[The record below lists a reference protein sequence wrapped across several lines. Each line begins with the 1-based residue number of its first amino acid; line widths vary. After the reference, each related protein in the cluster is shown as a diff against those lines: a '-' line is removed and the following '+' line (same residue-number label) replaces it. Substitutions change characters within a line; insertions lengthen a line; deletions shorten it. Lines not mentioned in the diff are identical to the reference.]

1 MTSLFFPETAIT
13 GRRIGYARVSTQ
25 DQKLRMQLDA
35 LEAAQCERIF
45 KDHGVSGGKASRPG
59 LDRALKSLK
68 RGDALVVLKLD
79 RLGRSVQHLSDL
91 LVRFGAE
98 GIHFCSLAEGINTT
112 TPGGKLV
119 YHLFAAMAEFQRD
132 VIRENTVLGL
142 AAAKQRGARL
152 GRPPLLDIDAI
163 LEGHRHV
170 TQFGIPITKVAER
183 LEYPTPHSPEGSN
196 AQGWSGCTESSVA

>member
-1 MTSLFFPETAIT
+1 MTALFLPSIAVT

-35 LEAAQCERIF
+35 LKAAECERIF

-59 LDRALKSLK
+59 LDRALKTLQ

-91 LVRFGAE
+91 LVRFGNE
-98 GIHFCSLAEGINTT
+98 GIHFCSLAEGISTT

-119 YHLFAAMAEFQRD
+119 YHLFAAFAEFQRD
-132 VIRENTVLGL
+132 IIRENTVLGL
-142 AAAKQRGARL
+142 EAAKQRGANL
-152 GRPPLLDIDAI
+152 GRPRLLSIDDV

-170 TQFGIPITKVAER
+170 TQFGIPIGEVAER
-183 LEYPTPHSPEGSN
+183 LEVSHATLTRGFKWAGLARLN
-196 AQGWSGCTESSVA
+196 

>member
-1 MTSLFFPETAIT
+1 MTALFLPSLAIT
-13 GRRIGYARVSTQ
+13 GRKIGYARVSTQ

-35 LEAAQCERIF
+35 LKAAECERIF

-59 LDRALKSLK
+59 LDMALKTLK

-91 LVRFGAE
+91 LVRFGNE

-119 YHLFAAMAEFQRD
+119 YHLFAAFAEFQRD
-132 VIRENTVLGL
+132 IIRENTILGL
-142 AAAKQRGARL
+142 AAAKENGATL
-152 GRPPLLDIDAI
+152 GRPRLLNIEAI
-163 LEGHRHV
+163 LEGHRCV
-170 TQFGIPITKVAER
+170 TQFGIPIGEVAER
-183 LEYPTPHSPEGSN
+183 LDVSHATLTRGFKWAGLERVH
-196 AQGWSGCTESSVA
+196 

>member
-1 MTSLFFPETAIT
+1 MTNLFLPSIEVT

-35 LEAAQCERIF
+35 LKSAGCDEIF
-45 KDHGVSGGKASRPG
+45 KDHGISGGKASRPG

-91 LVRFGAE
+91 LVRLGND
-98 GIHFCSLAEGINTT
+98 GIHFCSLAEGVNTT

-119 YHLFAAMAEFQRD
+119 YHLFAAFAEFQRD
-132 VIRENTVLGL
+132 VIRENTLLGL
-142 AAAKQRGARL
+142 AAAKQRGAKI
-152 GRPPLLDIDAI
+152 GRPRALAIDEI

-170 TQFGIPITKVAER
+170 TQCGIPIGKVAQRLDVSHATLTRGFRWAGLGDAVEER
-183 LEYPTPHSPEGSN
+183 S
-196 AQGWSGCTESSVA
+196 

>member
-1 MTSLFFPETAIT
+1 MTALFLPSIEVT

-35 LEAAQCERIF
+35 LKSAHCDRIF
-45 KDHGVSGGKASRPG
+45 KDHGISGGKASRPG
-59 LDRALKSLK
+59 LDRALKTLK

-91 LVRFGAE
+91 LVRFGNE

-119 YHLFAAMAEFQRD
+119 YHLFAAFAEFQRD
-132 VIRENTVLGL
+132 IIRENTVLGL
-142 AAAKQRGARL
+142 AAARQRGMAL
-152 GRPPLLDIDAI
+152 GRPPLLSVDCI
-163 LEGHRHV
+163 LEGHRAVMQQGMAISEVAQLYKVSPATV
-170 TQFGIPITKVAER
+170 TRGFKRAGVECV
-183 LEYPTPHSPEGSN
+183 H
-196 AQGWSGCTESSVA
+196 

>member
-1 MTSLFFPETAIT
+1 MTSLFLPSIAIT

-35 LEAAQCERIF
+35 LKAAECERIF

-91 LVRFGAE
+91 LVRFGNE

-119 YHLFAAMAEFQRD
+119 YHLFAAFAEFQRD
-132 VIRENTVLGL
+132 IIRESTVLGL
-142 AAAKQRGARL
+142 AAAKQRGKAL
-152 GRPPLLDIDAI
+152 GRPRMLTIDDI

-170 TQFGIPITKVAER
+170 TQFGIPIGEVAER
-183 LEYPTPHSPEGSN
+183 LDVSHATLTRGFKWAGLEAVH
-196 AQGWSGCTESSVA
+196 

>member
-1 MTSLFFPETAIT
+1 MTALFFPSIEVT
-13 GRRIGYARVSTQ
+13 GRRIGYARVSTT

-35 LEAAQCERIF
+35 LKAARCDQIF

-59 LDRALKSLK
+59 LDEALKTLN

-91 LVRFGAE
+91 LVRLGNE

-119 YHLFAAMAEFQRD
+119 YHLFAAFAEFQRD

-142 AAAKQRGARL
+142 AAAKARGTNL
-152 GRPPLLDIDAI
+152 GRPRRLDIDEI

-170 TQFGIPITKVAER
+170 TQSGITIGEVAER
-183 LEYPTPHSPEGSN
+183 LEVSHATLTRGFKWAGLALHH
-196 AQGWSGCTESSVA
+196 

>member
-1 MTSLFFPETAIT
+1 MTNLFFPSIEVT

-35 LEAAQCERIF
+35 LKSAQCDRIF
-45 KDHGVSGGKASRPG
+45 KDQGISGGKASRPG
-59 LDRALKSLK
+59 LDKALTTLK

-91 LVRFGAE
+91 LVHFGNE

-119 YHLFAAMAEFQRD
+119 YHLFAAFAEFQRD
-132 VIRENTVLGL
+132 IIRENTVLGL
-142 AAAKQRGARL
+142 AAAKQRGANL
-152 GRPPLLDIDAI
+152 GRPRALGIDAI

-170 TQFGIPITKVAER
+170 TQLGIPIGEVAQR
-183 LEYPTPHSPEGSN
+183 LDVCHATLTRGFKWAGLE
-196 AQGWSGCTESSVA
+196 QVQ

>member
-1 MTSLFFPETAIT
+1 MNLFFPSIEIT
-13 GRRIGYARVSTQ
+13 GRKIGYARVSTQ

-35 LEAAQCERIF
+35 LKAAECERIF

-59 LDRALKSLK
+59 LDKALKTLK

-91 LVRFGAE
+91 LVHFGNE
-98 GIHFCSLAEGINTT
+98 GIHFRSVAEGIDTT

-119 YHLFAAMAEFQRD
+119 YHLFAAMAEFHRD
-132 VIRENTVLGL
+132 IIRENTMLGL
-142 AAAKQRGARL
+142 AAAKQRGAKL
-152 GRPPLLDIDAI
+152 GRPRLLSIDDV

-170 TQFGIPITKVAER
+170 TQFGITIGEVAQR
-183 LEYPTPHSPEGSN
+183 LEVSHATLARGFKHLDEFVS
-196 AQGWSGCTESSVA
+196 TR

>member
-1 MTSLFFPETAIT
+1 MTALFLPSIEVK

-25 DQKLRMQLDA
+25 DQKIRMQLDA
-35 LEAAQCERIF
+35 LKAAECERIF

-59 LDRALKSLK
+59 LDKALKSLR

-91 LVRFGAE
+91 LVRFGNE

-119 YHLFAAMAEFQRD
+119 YHLFAAFAEFQRD
-132 VIRENTVLGL
+132 IIRENTVLGL
-142 AAAKQRGARL
+142 AAARQRGANL
-152 GRPPLLDIDAI
+152 GRPRLLSIDDV

-170 TQFGIPITKVAER
+170 TQFGIPIGEVAER
-183 LEYPTPHSPEGSN
+183 LDVSHATLTRGFKWAGLERVH
-196 AQGWSGCTESSVA
+196 

>member
-1 MTSLFFPETAIT
+1 MTNFFLPSIEVT

-35 LEAAQCERIF
+35 LKSAQCDQIF
-45 KDHGVSGGKASRPG
+45 RDHGVSGGKASRPG
-59 LDRALKSLK
+59 LDKALKTLK

-91 LVRFGAE
+91 LVRFGNE

-119 YHLFAAMAEFQRD
+119 YHLFAAFAEFQRD
-132 VIRENTVLGL
+132 IIRENTVLGL
-142 AAAKQRGARL
+142 ATARKNGSRL
-152 GRPPLLDIDAI
+152 GRPRLLTIDDI

-170 TQFGIPITKVAER
+170 TQLGAPVGEIAER
-183 LEYPTPHSPEGSN
+183 LNVCHATLTRGFKWAGLERLH
-196 AQGWSGCTESSVA
+196 

>member
-1 MTSLFFPETAIT
+1 MTSFFFPSIEVT
-13 GRRIGYARVSTQ
+13 GRRIGYARVSTA

-35 LEAAQCERIF
+35 LKAAQCERIF

-59 LDRALKSLK
+59 LDEALKTLT

-91 LVRFGAE
+91 LVRLGNE

-119 YHLFAAMAEFQRD
+119 YHLFAAFAEFNRD
-132 VIRENTVLGL
+132 MIRENTVLGL
-142 AAAKQRGARL
+142 AAAKQRGAQL
-152 GRPPLLDIDAI
+152 GRPRLLYIEDI
-163 LEGHRHV
+163 LEGHRCV
-170 TQFGIPITKVAER
+170 TEFGIPIREVARR
-183 LEYPTPHSPEGSN
+183 LDVCHATVMRSFKHAGLELPN
-196 AQGWSGCTESSVA
+196 

>member
-1 MTSLFFPETAIT
+1 MTALFLPSIAVT

-35 LEAAQCERIF
+35 LKSAQCDQIF

-59 LDRALKSLK
+59 LDAALKTLT

-91 LVRFGAE
+91 LVRLGND

-119 YHLFAAMAEFQRD
+119 YHLFAAFAEFQRD
-132 VIRENTVLGL
+132 IIRENTVLGL
-142 AAAKQRGARL
+142 AAAKQRGAKV
-152 GRPPLLDIDAI
+152 GRPRLLDIEAI
-163 LEGHRHV
+163 LEGHRCV
-170 TQFGIPITKVAER
+170 TQFGFPIGEVAER
-183 LEYPTPHSPEGSN
+183 LEVSHATLTRGFKWAGLEARH
-196 AQGWSGCTESSVA
+196 

>member
-1 MTSLFFPETAIT
+1 MTNLFFPSIAVT

-35 LEAAQCERIF
+35 LKSAQCDRIF
-45 KDHGVSGGKASRPG
+45 TDQGISGGKASRPG
-59 LDRALKSLK
+59 LDNALKTLK

-91 LVRFGAE
+91 LVHFGNE

-119 YHLFAAMAEFQRD
+119 YHLFAAFAEFQRD
-132 VIRENTVLGL
+132 IIRENTVLGL
-142 AAAKQRGARL
+142 AAAKQRGANL
-152 GRPPLLDIDAI
+152 GRPRALGIDDI

-170 TQFGIPITKVAER
+170 TQLGIPIGEVAQR
-183 LEYPTPHSPEGSN
+183 LDVCHATLTRGFKWAGLEQ
-196 AQGWSGCTESSVA
+196 AQ

>member
-1 MTSLFFPETAIT
+1 MTNLFLPSIEVT

-35 LEAAQCERIF
+35 LKAAECEHIF

-59 LDRALKSLK
+59 LDKALKELR

-91 LVRFGAE
+91 LVRFGNE

-119 YHLFAAMAEFQRD
+119 YHLFAAFAEFQRD

-142 AAAKQRGARL
+142 AAARDRGKKL
-152 GRPPLLDIDAI
+152 GRPRLLQIEDI
-163 LEGHRHV
+163 LECHRCV
-170 TQFGIPITKVAER
+170 SQLGTPIGQVAGR
-183 LEYPTPHSPEGSN
+183 MSVSPATLTRGFKWAGLEVH
-196 AQGWSGCTESSVA
+196 

>member
-1 MTSLFFPETAIT
+1 MTNFFLPSIEVT

-35 LEAAQCERIF
+35 LKSAQCDQIF
-45 KDHGVSGGKASRPG
+45 RDHGVSGGKANRPG
-59 LDRALKSLK
+59 LDKALKTLK

-91 LVRFGAE
+91 LVRFGNE

-119 YHLFAAMAEFQRD
+119 YHLFAAFAEFQRD
-132 VIRENTVLGL
+132 IIRENTVLGL
-142 AAAKQRGARL
+142 AAARKKGSRL
-152 GRPPLLDIDAI
+152 GRPRLLSIDDV
-163 LEGHRHV
+163 LEGHRHA
-170 TQFGIPITKVAER
+170 TQLGTPIGEIAER
-183 LEYPTPHSPEGSN
+183 LEVCQATLTRGFKWAGLERLH
-196 AQGWSGCTESSVA
+196 

>member
-1 MTSLFFPETAIT
+1 MTALFLPSIAVT

-35 LEAAQCERIF
+35 LKSAQCDQIF

-59 LDRALKSLK
+59 LDRALKTLQ

-91 LVRFGAE
+91 LVRLGNE

-119 YHLFAAMAEFQRD
+119 YHLFAAFAEFNRD
-132 VIRENTVLGL
+132 MIRENTALGL
-142 AAAKQRGARL
+142 AAAKQRGQIL
-152 GRPPLLDIDAI
+152 GRPPLLSIDRI
-163 LEGHRHV
+163 LAGHQAVMQQGLPV
-170 TQFGIPITKVAER
+170 TEVAKRYKV
-183 LEYPTPHSPEGSN
+183 SPATVTRGFKRVGVE
-196 AQGWSGCTESSVA
+196 WVH

>member
-1 MTSLFFPETAIT
+1 MTKLFLPSIEVT
-13 GRRIGYARVSTQ
+13 GRRIGYARVSTA

-35 LEAAQCERIF
+35 LKAARCDRVF
-45 KDHGVSGGKASRPG
+45 KDHGISGGKANRPG
-59 LDRALKSLK
+59 LDEALKTLK

-91 LVRFGAE
+91 LVRLGNE

-119 YHLFAAMAEFQRD
+119 YHLFAAFAEFNRD
-132 VIRENTVLGL
+132 MIRENTVLGL
-142 AAAKQRGARL
+142 AAAKQRGARV
-152 GRPPLLDIDAI
+152 GRPRALAIDEI

-170 TQFGIPITKVAER
+170 TQCGIPIGLVAER
-183 LEYPTPHSPEGSN
+183 LEVSHATLTRGFRRAGLCYLN
-196 AQGWSGCTESSVA
+196 

>member
-1 MTSLFFPETAIT
+1 MTASWLPHIEIT

-35 LEAAQCERIF
+35 LAAAQCDRVF

-59 LDRALKSLK
+59 LDKALKTLK
-68 RGDALVVLKLD
+68 RGDALLVLKLD

-91 LVRFGAE
+91 LVRFGNK

-119 YHLFAAMAEFQRD
+119 YHLFAAFAEFQRD
-132 VIRENTVLGL
+132 IIRENTVLGL
-142 AAAKQRGARL
+142 AAAKQRGANL
-152 GRPPLLDIDAI
+152 GRPRLLSIDDV

-170 TQFGIPITKVAER
+170 TQFGIPVGEVAQR
-183 LEYPTPHSPEGSN
+183 LDVSHATLIRGFKWVGLNREN
-196 AQGWSGCTESSVA
+196 